1 MTESLHRSTCGLRVS
16 VLLGQCGEMCAAGAE
31 PQKQKCWATAEGAGL
46 GLGLGLGSLLLGFQQ
61 RLALLGSWP
70 PWSSLRVHHFHTPTQ
85 LPSHHLLHVSAH
97 PLPPSPKAP
106 CDGI

>member
-46 GLGLGLGSLLLGFQQ
+46 GLGLGLGLGFRVRVRVRVRVRAGEGRGGLDQSG
-61 RLALLGSWP
+61 RPLVSSCKDLG
-70 PWSSLRVHHFHTPTQ
+70 
-85 LPSHHLLHVSAH
+85 
-97 PLPPSPKAP
+97 
-106 CDGI
+106 